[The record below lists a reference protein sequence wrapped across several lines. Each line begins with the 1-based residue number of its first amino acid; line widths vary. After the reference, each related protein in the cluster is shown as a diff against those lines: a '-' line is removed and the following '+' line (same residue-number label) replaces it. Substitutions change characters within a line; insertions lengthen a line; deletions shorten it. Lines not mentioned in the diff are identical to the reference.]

1 MHVDSRSGGQDQA
14 GARGGGGTHRR
25 SIPAAALLDSSPEFG
40 VSGVPG
46 LKSIGGLARDDQ
58 HNMGKPPVHLGR
70 GFLGSD
76 RARHGEGRR
85 WVVTLVGVRS
95 ASHSGAEMCVQKS
108 RGACARHGQAYAG
121 VVRGSAAL

>member
-1 MHVDSRSGGQDQA
+1 MAQVGRLA
-14 GARGGGGTHRR
+14 GRRRNTSETNPRGGAARR
-25 SIPAAALLDSSPEFG
+25 LARVRRFG
-40 VSGVPG
+40 CSQVQ
-46 LKSIGGLARDDQ
+46 IDRGLAGDDQ
-58 HNMGKPPVHLGR
+58 HDLANPPVLLGR

-95 ASHSGAEMCVQKS
+95 ASRSGAEMCVQKS

-121 VVRGSAAL
+121 VVQGSTAL